1 MRGKTKAVYPD
12 IRPETMASL
21 SELLNEDISV
31 QDLMLL
37 LLTQLKELGGEIY
50 QGPLT
55 PAEEEVYE
63 KNLVRMIERN
73 EKVFG

>member
-1 MRGKTKAVYPD
+1 
-12 IRPETMASL
+12 
-21 SELLNEDISV
+21 
-31 QDLMLL
+31 MLL

-55 PAEEEVYE
+55 PAEEEAYE